1 VAPAIPAEWPKALTL
16 GPSPLTTIEAVFD
29 EWKEHAVWE
38 NNLTEVALWR
48 PETGAYSECY
58 EVRRVNGTLYFRSI
72 PRLTRRIVRSGTPL
86 PTNTPL
92 QFTESEAHYLAWLEQ
107 GRKQSLG
114 EPLVPPRPS
123 GLTPLLT
130 PLPMPVI
137 DPSVPPLSNPR
148 PEPLRQP

>member
-1 VAPAIPAEWPKALTL
+1 
-16 GPSPLTTIEAVFD
+16 
-29 EWKEHAVWE
+29 
-38 NNLTEVALWR
+38 
-48 PETGAYSECY
+48 
-58 EVRRVNGTLYFRSI
+58 VNGTLYFRSI